1 MGKKVDVQN
10 NDSTSQNIPTIIQEY
25 NEFVSGFQKTAL
37 LNGEWEKKGDEYVQF
52 SFYDESKIGCSAAC
66 FTGSMTNV

>member
-1 MGKKVDVQN
+1 MSD
-10 NDSTSQNIPTIIQEY
+10 
-25 NEFVSGFQKTAL
+25 FQKTAL

>member
-1 MGKKVDVQN
+1 MEKKVDVQN
-10 NDSTSQNIPTIIQEY
+10 NNSTSQNIPTIIREY
-25 NEFVSGFQKTAL
+25 NEFMSDFQKTAL